1 MKKILSLSIIFFI
14 AQILFFMANRITHLK
29 LKNFKCFQDLDID
42 LKPLTILTGANS
54 SGKSSIIYSILV
66 ALQSKDFPYF
76 FSANG
81 KYVNLGNYKNMVY
94 RHETE
99 RDITIELT
107 IDDLQIQ
114 TVWQQ
119 NEVKKMPDLKCL
131 KMKKIDAKIEVRKKE
146 EYHLNFEG
154 KQFWNIEEKLLIN
167 KTFENLNEVINEV
180 SSEWSTYFLVE
191 LPYLLLRKVN
201 FISSF
206 RLYPERTYYEKSQSS
221 YSVSKFGEGYTD
233 QIIDWQSEN
242 KEVFADLIK
251 IMKSLDLFHDIQ
263 AKRIEGGRFELLV
276 KPKANSV
283 FSSLND
289 VGFGISQFLPIVTA
303 DLQLGD
309 GSTLF
314 VAQPEIHLHPNIQA
328 KFANYVTQQIYE
340 KENNYVVETHSE
352 YFLNRVRL
360 LLVEGTL
367 KAEDVAIYYL
377 ENDGQDV
384 TVHQLEFTTKGE
396 ILNAPEGFFDTYMM
410 DVMDIAFK
418 A

>member
-131 KMKKIDAKIEVRKKE
+131 KMKQPTKI
-146 EYHLNFEG
+146 
-154 KQFWNIEEKLLIN
+154 Q
-167 KTFENLNEVINEV
+167 
-180 SSEWSTYFLVE
+180 
-191 LPYLLLRKVN
+191 
-201 FISSF
+201 
-206 RLYPERTYYEKSQSS
+206 
-221 YSVSKFGEGYTD
+221 
-233 QIIDWQSEN
+233 
-242 KEVFADLIK
+242 
-251 IMKSLDLFHDIQ
+251 
-263 AKRIEGGRFELLV
+263 
-276 KPKANSV
+276 
-283 FSSLND
+283 
-289 VGFGISQFLPIVTA
+289 
-303 DLQLGD
+303 
-309 GSTLF
+309 
-314 VAQPEIHLHPNIQA
+314 
-328 KFANYVTQQIYE
+328 
-340 KENNYVVETHSE
+340 
-352 YFLNRVRL
+352 
-360 LLVEGTL
+360 
-367 KAEDVAIYYL
+367 
-377 ENDGQDV
+377 
-384 TVHQLEFTTKGE
+384 
-396 ILNAPEGFFDTYMM
+396 
-410 DVMDIAFK
+410 
-418 A
+418 